1 MHQELTRIAAE
12 RSPEKRLELLH
23 KVTDL
28 YFEGFGNHSASESFL
43 FNDIMEK
50 IVDLF

>member
-1 MHQELTRIAAE
+1 MHLELTRIAAE

-28 YFEGFGNHSASESFL
+28 YFESFGL
-43 FNDIMEK
+43 
-50 IVDLF
+50 